1 MRYNLRILFALLL
14 AVQFLSVH
22 LAAQSDIGIRFTTS
36 DYNHAQLEFRKK
48 LNENFSFRLMTT
60 VGAHQVSEYWN
71 PSTYDDSVLTMRYS
85 NEFRN
90 YYDVRFGLNRNL
102 KWNYFSV
109 HADLAIGYSRAYLSR
124 WNSYRLYDSIDGFII
139 PPNYM
144 TDTSQLYPAQN
155 AQIFK
160 HYISTGLSLGISFD
174 YPLSNQFILS
184 FSANYS
190 PMFRFQFKQTEV
202 QDDLNEFE
210 PSNEILFHLYG
221 SAGIGLRYV
230 FEKKEKA
237 IELDQ

>member
-1 MRYNLRILFALLL
+1 MRNNIRIYIALFSF
-14 AVQFLSVH
+14 VQFLSSP
-22 LAAQSDIGIRFTTS
+22 LIAQSDIGIRFTTS
-36 DYNHAQLEFRKK
+36 DYNHAQLEFRKT
-48 LNENFSFRLMTT
+48 LNEKFSLRLSTT

-71 PSTYDDSVLTMRYS
+71 PSAYDDSVLTMRYS

-90 YYDVRFGLNRNL
+90 YYDFRFGLNRNL

-109 HADLAIGYSRAYLSR
+109 HADLAVGYSRAYLSR
-124 WNSYRLYDSIDGFII
+124 WNSYRLYDSIGGFTV

-144 TDTSQLYPAQN
+144 TDTSQLYPSQN

-160 HYISTGLSLGISFD
+160 HYISAGLSLGISFD
-174 YPLSNQFILS
+174 YPLSDQFILS

-210 PSNEILFHLYG
+210 PSNENLFHLYG

-230 FEKKEKA
+230 FEKREKP
-237 IELDQ
+237 IEPGN